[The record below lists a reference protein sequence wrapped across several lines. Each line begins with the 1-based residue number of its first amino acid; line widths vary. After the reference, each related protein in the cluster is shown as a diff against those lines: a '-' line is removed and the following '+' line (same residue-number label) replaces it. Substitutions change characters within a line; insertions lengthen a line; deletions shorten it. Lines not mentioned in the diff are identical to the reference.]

1 MMAGGCVA
9 KLSCAGFGA
18 EVGAHQ
24 LGKLGL
30 HHAHQRL
37 AGRERAD
44 DFLAQRLFL
53 DPGDEFAHGGEGNV
67 GLQQRQ
73 THFAQHVGGVGFGQA
88 GFAAHGLDHFGKTL
102 GQVVKHG
109 IGSVWSGEGR
119 AGKRRQTCILP
130 DAGQSPIA
138 AFGTV
143 GGRVTWCKLARCKT
157 LFFYLAA
164 LIYATCAFLPA
175 RHRTAIS
182 AGTLAGWLVHG
193 GALWADMVL
202 PGSLRL
208 GFAVVLSAT
217 LWISV
222 AAYWLE
228 NRNFS
233 LDSLRVLVLPCA
245 AVAVVLPALFPGSLV
260 PLQGRPVLYGW
271 HIAVAI
277 MAYSSLTIAAFH
289 AVLMAVQE
297 AQPAY
302 ARRAAALGWFAAMIE
317 RLPALA
323 DHGEA
328 AVSPDRLR
336 LRRC

>member
-1 MMAGGCVA
+1 MQN
-9 KLSCAGFGA
+9 S
-18 EVGAHQ
+18 
-24 LGKLGL
+24 
-30 HHAHQRL
+30 
-37 AGRERAD
+37 
-44 DFLAQRLFL
+44 
-53 DPGDEFAHGGEGNV
+53 
-67 GLQQRQ
+67 
-73 THFAQHVGGVGFGQA
+73 
-88 GFAAHGLDHFGKTL
+88 
-102 GQVVKHG
+102 
-109 IGSVWSGEGR
+109 
-119 AGKRRQTCILP
+119 
-130 DAGQSPIA
+130 
-138 AFGTV
+138 
-143 GGRVTWCKLARCKT
+143 
-157 LFFYLAA
+157 FFYLAA

-260 PLQGRPVLYGW
+260 ALQGRPGLYGW

-297 AQPAY
+297 ASLHTPPGG
-302 ARRAAALGWFAAMIE
+302 RPGWFAAMIE
-317 RLPALA
+317 RLPALLTMERLLFRLIA
-323 DHGEA
+323 FGFALLTLTVLSGVVFSEEFFGRAMTWDHKTIFTLLSWLLFGLLLA
-328 AVSPDRLR
+328 G
-336 LRRC
+336 RRWRGWRGKTALSFTLSGFATLLLAYVGSRFVLEVVLHRGLV